1 MSQDTVSPGPVEDSE
16 FPEQVEVPSSW
27 KDDFYAF
34 YEAMKQLAVV
44 VFVVTLLMGVTLI
57 SVFFAISLITCIPF
71 ETWVEFFQTGI
82 EPAEP
87 PFSFGLVL
95 WIFIVNIQYMTVQW
109 ILYPFY
115 ITLSIFIY
123 RLVQAEKSIEK
134 NKKE

>member
-1 MSQDTVSPGPVEDSE
+1 MSQDTVLAEPVDGSE
-16 FPEQVEVPSSW
+16 VPEQVEVPSSW

-34 YEAMKQLAVV
+34 YEALKQLAVV

-82 EPAEP
+82 EPEEP
-87 PFSFGLVL
+87 PFSLGLFL
-95 WIFIVNIQYMTVQW
+95 WIFIVNIQFMSMQW

-123 RLVQAEKSIEK
+123 RLVQTARSIEK
-134 NKKE
+134 NKTD